1 MTFWIFLAALGA
13 AWVLQS
19 YLSFKQTQSFTK
31 LFVAMRRRGRV
42 AMGRFKGGIV
52 QGAIVLFGIDAD
64 GGARRLQHGLDV
76 GPQTSGLGG
85 VEQARHRRW
94 AHLLGLRRLTHEDRA
109 PWIA

>member
-52 QGAIVLFGIDAD
+52 QGAIVLFGIDC
-64 GGARRLQHGLDV
+64 RRRDHR
-76 GPQTSGLGG
+76 GPPAELGS
-85 VEQARHRRW
+85 R
-94 AHLLGLRRLTHEDRA
+94 
-109 PWIA
+109 